1 MVKKVKEIALK
12 VWNIINGKDVNM
24 DGNVDIHDDMLKAKQ
39 KAKQKKEK

>member
-24 DGNVDIHDDMLKAKQ
+24 DGNVDIDDDMLKAKQ